1 MRVVIDIDNTLVDY
15 RQIIKDSLRKLVK
28 DSNQFFL
35 ENNFKNTKSIKSQ
48 IKDKFGDDIW
58 QEIQGLIYSH
68 DGLPVKFFE
77 NAEKAIEFFS
87 QNNFDIYIVSHRSK
101 FGLKSAKNKNILA
114 IAQKR
119 IFSWI
124 NDKKLYSSIKSIIFC
139 DTYDEK
145 IKTIKFIQPNVIIDD
160 LVSVHLDHKKNT
172 DNKEILY
179 IKFGNDYIHH
189 EKDLKY
195 CENWYEVLK
204 IFKKFYEIR

>member
-15 RQIIKDSLRKLVK
+15 REIIRDSLKKLVK
-28 DSNQFFL
+28 DSNEFFL
-35 ENNFKNTKSIKSQ
+35 ENNSKNTKSIKSQ
-48 IKDKFGDDIW
+48 IKEKFGDDIW

-68 DGLPVKFFE
+68 DGLPIKFFD
-77 NAEKAIEFFS
+77 NAEKAIKFFS
-87 QNNFDIYIVSHRSK
+87 RNNFDVYIVSHRSK

-124 NDKKLYSSIKSIIFC
+124 NDNKLCSSIKSIIFC

-145 IKTIKFIQPNVIIDD
+145 IKTIHFIQPNVIIDD

-172 DNKEILY
+172 DNQNILY
-179 IKFGNDYIHH
+179 IKFGNDYIHY
-189 EKDLKY
+189 EKDLTY
-195 CENWYEVLK
+195 CANWHEVLK

>member
-15 RQIIKDSLRKLVK
+15 REIIRDSLRKLVK
-28 DSNQFFL
+28 DSDEFFL
-35 ENNFKNTKSIKSQ
+35 VNNYKNTKSIKSQ
-48 IKDKFGDDIW
+48 IKDEFGDDIW

-68 DGLPVKFFE
+68 DGLPIKFFD
-77 NAEKAIEFFS
+77 NAEKAIKFFS
-87 QNNFDIYIVSHRSK
+87 KKNFDVYIVSHRSK

-124 NDKKLYSSIKSIIFC
+124 NDKKLCSSIKSIIFC

-172 DNKEILY
+172 NNQEILY
-179 IKFGNDYIHH
+179 IKFGNDYLYD
-189 EKDLKY
+189 EKNLSY

>member
-15 RQIIKDSLRKLVK
+15 RQIIKDSLRNLVK
-28 DSNQFFL
+28 DSNEFFL

-58 QEIQGLIYSH
+58 QEIQVLIYSH
-68 DGLPVKFFE
+68 EGPPIKFFE

-87 QNNFDIYIVSHRSK
+87 QNNFDVYIVSHRSK

-124 NDKKLYSSIKSIIFC
+124 NDKKLSLSIKSIIFC

-189 EKDLKY
+189 EKDLTY